1 MKSIAIA
8 AGLLLAA
15 TAFSPAPAQAAG
27 CLKGAVVGGVAGH
40 YIGHH
45 GVLGA
50 TAGCLIGRHQANKQA
65 RQQNPQNLNH
75 HASSNTR

>member
-15 TAFSPAPAQAAG
+15 TAFSAAPAEAAG

-40 YIGHH
+40 YMQPSRALRRDGRLRDRPAR
-45 GVLGA
+45 GEQAGPSTDA
-50 TAGCLIGRHQANKQA
+50 TDPD
-65 RQQNPQNLNH
+65 QQYEV
-75 HASSNTR
+75 